1 MFDKKKMNFW
11 RLAFIFAGITI
22 LVLVFEWSS
31 PKQQKAAM
39 MNVSMGQMM
48 KNMQLSNLNIR
59 DLVKGSEMTQSP
71 SSTSNSTTSLSND
84 GNSSS
89 TDIHHDEEENS
100 KIVKMSFYSTAIIFL
115 LLPFIIG
122 GSIIL
127 AIIWIK

>member
-1 MFDKKKMNFW
+1 MFDKRKMNFW

-22 LVLVFEWSS
+22 LVLFFQWSS
-31 PKQQKAAM
+31 PKEQKATM

-48 KNMQLSNLNIR
+48 RNMQLSNLNIR

-71 SSTSNSTTSLSND
+71 SSTSNSASSLSND

-89 TDIHHDEEENS
+89 TSIHHDDENS
-100 KIVKMSFYSTAIIFL
+100 KMVKMSFLTTAILFL

-127 AIIWIK
+127 TIIWIR